1 MEIQLWDKDIKLI
14 ADNIKMGGGS
24 HTALEIALARK
35 VLNLQK
41 TLAEANEKQQH
52 YFDALY
58 AIGQQLKKTAG
69 ERIQERAKKDLE
81 AASKQHFAKAVKL
94 NEELQKTA

>member
-41 TLAEANEKQQH
+41 ALAETNEKQQH

-58 AIGQQLKKTAG
+58 AIQQQIKKTAE
-69 ERIQERAKKDLE
+69 ERIQERTKKDLE
-81 AASKQHFAKAVKL
+81 AASKQHFAEAVKL
-94 NEELQKTA
+94 NGELQKTA

>member
-41 TLAEANEKQQH
+41 ALAETNEKQQH
-52 YFDALY
+52 YFDAIY
-58 AIGQQLKKTAG
+58 AIQQQIKKTAG
-69 ERIQERAKKDLE
+69 ERIQERTKKDLE
-81 AASKQHFAKAVKL
+81 ASSKRHFSEAVKL
-94 NEELQKTA
+94 NGELQKTA

>member
-14 ADNIKMGGGS
+14 ADNVKMGGGS

-41 TLAEANEKQQH
+41 DLAETNKKKQH

-58 AIGQQLKKTAG
+58 AISQQLKKTAG
-69 ERIQERAKKDLE
+69 DRIQERAKKDLE
-81 AASKQHFAKAVKL
+81 AASKQHFAEAVKL
-94 NEELQKTA
+94 NGELQKTA

>member
-1 MEIQLWDKDIKLI
+1 MPTIRRW
-14 ADNIKMGGGS
+14 GGS

-41 TLAEANEKQQH
+41 ALAETNEKQQH

-58 AIGQQLKKTAG
+58 AIDQQLKKTAG
-69 ERIQERAKKDLE
+69 DRIQERAKKDLE
-81 AASKQHFAKAVKL
+81 AASKQHFAEAVKL
-94 NEELQKTA
+94 NGELQKTA

>member
-1 MEIQLWDKDIKLI
+1 MQITSRW
-14 ADNIKMGGGS
+14 GGGS

-52 YFDALY
+52 YFDAIY
-58 AIGQQLKKTAG
+58 AIQQQIKKTAG
-69 ERIQERAKKDLE
+69 ERIQERTKKDLE
-81 AASKQHFAKAVKL
+81 ASSKRHFSEAVKL
-94 NEELQKTA
+94 NGELQKTA

>member
-1 MEIQLWDKDIKLI
+1 MEIKIWDKDLKLI
-14 ADNIKMGGGS
+14 ANNQKMGGGS

-41 TLAEANEKQQH
+41 ALAETNEKQQH

-58 AIGQQLKKTAG
+58 AIDQQLKKTAG
-69 ERIQERAKKDLE
+69 DRIQERAKKDLE
-81 AASKQHFAKAVKL
+81 AASKQHFAEAVKL
-94 NEELQKTA
+94 NGELQKTA

>member
-1 MEIQLWDKDIKLI
+1 MQITSRW
-14 ADNIKMGGGS
+14 GGGS
-24 HTALEIALARK
+24 HTELEIALARK

-41 TLAEANEKQQH
+41 ALAETNEKQQH

-69 ERIQERAKKDLE
+69 DRIQERAKKELE
-81 AASKQHFAKAVKL
+81 AASKQHFAEAVKL
-94 NEELQKTA
+94 NGELQKIA